1 MDATGLCRCMV
12 ELAGRAALLPSS
24 KLGSARASKGEGG
37 DYRGEATASRLAS
50 TVVEARDARQRGRG
64 GHVEVKLVWRHPGH
78 VEVKSLWRRG
88 RRQRRRR
95 VAMKTTW
102 NLSQAREVINFFPVG
117 LVEST
122 GNRGQDCF

>member
-50 TVVEARDARQRGRG
+50 TVCGSKECKATWARRPCGGQVSVEAPWPRG
-64 GHVEVKLVWRHPGH
+64 GEVIVEVGAT
-78 VEVKSLWRRG
+78 S
-88 RRQRRRR
+88 
-95 VAMKTTW
+95 AKTSSRDE
-102 NLSQAREVINFFPVG
+102 NN
-117 LVEST
+117 VESFS
-122 GNRGQDCF
+122 GSRGD